1 MKTEAGHVGDAA
13 GAALP
18 VFGAER
24 VGGIFD
30 HSQSMRCREIQNRV
44 QIRRMARVI
53 YRKDGSCA
61 WSNLRRD
68 FLRIKVERIGAHVG
82 ENRNRALVEDTIR
95 RGGKGQRSSDG
106 FVALLEPGGEGRT
119 VHSRSRGAETHGVFS
134 AYPRR
139 ECFLELRHF

>member
-1 MKTEAGHVGDAA
+1 
-13 GAALP
+13 
-18 VFGAER
+18 
-24 VGGIFD
+24 
-30 HSQSMRCREIQNRV
+30 
-44 QIRRMARVI
+44 MARVI

-61 WSNLRRD
+61 RSNLRGD

-119 VHSRSRGAETHGVFS
+119 VQRRSRGAETHGVFS
-134 AYPRR
+134 AYPGR
-139 ECFLELRHF
+139 ECFLELRHFGARGEPIGAQHIGDSLDVIFSNRLSPVRKKRLSDRSSAIDGEQFFGG